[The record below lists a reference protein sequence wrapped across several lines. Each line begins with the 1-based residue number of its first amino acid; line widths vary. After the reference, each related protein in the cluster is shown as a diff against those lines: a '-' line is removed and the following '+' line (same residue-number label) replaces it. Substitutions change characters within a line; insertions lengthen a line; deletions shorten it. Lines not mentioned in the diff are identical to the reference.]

1 MTIRI
6 LGYENYLISKYK
18 NKSNLYNYSIIDE
31 KESNVDEC
39 FKLIIKEQR
48 KLKLQKLKNIN

>member
-31 KESNVDEC
+31 K
-39 FKLIIKEQR
+39 
-48 KLKLQKLKNIN
+48 